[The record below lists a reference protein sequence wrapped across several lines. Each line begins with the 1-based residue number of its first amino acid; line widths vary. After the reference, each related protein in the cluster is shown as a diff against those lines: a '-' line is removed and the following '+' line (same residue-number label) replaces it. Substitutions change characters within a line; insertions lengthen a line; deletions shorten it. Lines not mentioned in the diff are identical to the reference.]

1 MGIVKV
7 DKHDVNKIAVFQSAV
22 LATLD
27 EYDYDIA
34 DLRYIE
40 ELKQIVITIKGVVL
54 FVTEIDISIS
64 FEINIKPD
72 FVANL
77 ILILAERI
85 AASKIHVTDSF
96 LITTDAKG
104 KKIAVFGSDAQEI
117 YERDLGLETY
127 HNKYFD
133 ILTNSSIKFYDC

>member
-54 FVTEIDISIS
+54 FVTEKDISIS

-77 ILILAERI
+77 ILILVERVV
-85 AASKIHVTDSF
+85 ATKIHVTDSF
-96 LITTDAKG
+96 LITTDTKG

-127 HNKYFD
+127 TNKYFN
-133 ILTNSSIKFYDC
+133 ILTNNKIKFYDC

>member
-127 HNKYFD
+127 TNKYFN
-133 ILTNSSIKFYDC
+133 ILTNNKIKFYDC